1 MHNTTTNFY
10 HHGFGDRLPTR
21 GDVQSRGRQN
31 LIPSAQGTRRG
42 NSRAENSFGRVQQ
55 MQINQANS
63 NKGGTHYGGMFQ
75 ENTQKSLIG
84 KPGPGL
90 GLSQQN
96 SNSRHQEAPG
106 QGGRNASIGIAMN
119 SKSIPQQ
126 AQNKS
131 RVRISTDSMQNM
143 NNQVSNSGQPYHAN
157 QREQS
162 AQPGSQNMISKHGGV
177 ARRNS

>member
-1 MHNTTTNFY
+1 
-10 HHGFGDRLPTR
+10 
-21 GDVQSRGRQN
+21 
-31 LIPSAQGTRRG
+31 
-42 NSRAENSFGRVQQ
+42 

-96 SNSRHQEAPG
+96 SNSRHQEAAG

-119 SKSIPQQ
+119 SKSIPQH

-143 NNQVSNSGQPYHAN
+143 NN
-157 QREQS
+157 
-162 AQPGSQNMISKHGGV
+162 
-177 ARRNS
+177 